1 MHKYPLSLT
10 VFLFVGLL
18 TYAAIAE
25 RVTHPERAAAALA
38 EAAIHDFQN
47 SLRKELLSVM
57 AQAGPKAA
65 IHVCSTKAPEI
76 ASGFSD
82 KDGLSIKR
90 TSLRWRNPDNAPT
103 ADEKAVME
111 EFEDRKNRGEKI
123 QEISYLAAHDSSFVY
138 MQAIPMQGMCMA
150 CHGANISPSIRQ
162 EIKILYPEDRAY
174 GFKEGDIRGAFS
186 VSIDKARL
194 ERESEEK
201 KQ

>member
-25 RVTHPERAAAALA
+25 RAAHPERGAADLA

-47 SLRKELLSVM
+47 SLRKELLSAM
-57 AQAGPKAA
+57 AQGGPKAA

-103 ADEKAVME
+103 AGEKAVME
-111 EFEDRKNRGEKI
+111 EFESRKNRGDKI
-123 QEISYLAAHDSSFVY
+123 QGIKYIATHDNRFVY
-138 MQAIPMQGMCMA
+138 MQAIPMQGMCAA
-150 CHGANISPSIRQ
+150 CHGVNISPGIRQ

-186 VSIDKARL
+186 VSIDKAWL
-194 ERESEEK
+194 EREPQTK
-201 KQ
+201 